1 MTRRAVARPLCR
13 GRRIALRHEAAAMFA
28 SEVVL
33 ARWQAA
39 ERRLAETPKGA
50 LEADELRAMAD
61 RLCRE
66 YNEILAITVDP
77 PPPRVVSPPPA
88 PPTPGWT

>member
-1 MTRRAVARPLCR
+1 ML
-13 GRRIALRHEAAAMFA
+13 A

-39 ERRLAETPKGA
+39 ERRLAETPEGTTESA
-50 LEADELRAMAD
+50 ELRASAD

-66 YNEILAITVDP
+66 YNAILALTVDP
-77 PPPRVVSPPPA
+77 PPPPVVSPPELTLIRDA
-88 PPTPGWT
+88 P

>member
-1 MTRRAVARPLCR
+1 ML
-13 GRRIALRHEAAAMFA
+13 A

-39 ERRLAETPKGA
+39 EKRLAETPEGA
-50 LEADELRAMAD
+50 LEADELRALVD
-61 RLCRE
+61 RLCGE

-77 PPPRVVSPPPA
+77 PPPKVVA
-88 PPTPGWT
+88 PPQRPPIPGWT

>member
-1 MTRRAVARPLCR
+1 
-13 GRRIALRHEAAAMFA
+13 MFA

-39 ERRLAETPKGA
+39 ERRLAETPVGSAEANEVRA
-50 LEADELRAMAD
+50 LVD

-66 YNEILAITVDP
+66 YNEILSLTVVP
-77 PPPRVVSPPPA
+77 PPPRVVA
-88 PPTPGWT
+88 PPDRPPIPGWT

>member
-1 MTRRAVARPLCR
+1 
-13 GRRIALRHEAAAMFA
+13 MFA

-39 ERRLAETPKGA
+39 ERRLAETPKGT
-50 LEADELRAMAD
+50 LEADELRALAD

-66 YNEILAITVDP
+66 YNEILAITVHP
-77 PPPRVVSPPPA
+77 PPPRVVSPPQR
-88 PPTPGWT
+88 PPIPGWT

>member
-1 MTRRAVARPLCR
+1 
-13 GRRIALRHEAAAMFA
+13 MFA

-39 ERRLAETPKGA
+39 ERRLAKTPEGA
-50 LEADELRAMAD
+50 LEEDELRALVD
-61 RLCRE
+61 RLRSE

-77 PPPRVVSPPPA
+77 PPPKVVA
-88 PPTPGWT
+88 PPQRPPIPGWS

>member
-1 MTRRAVARPLCR
+1 MY
-13 GRRIALRHEAAAMFA
+13 A

-39 ERRLAETPKGA
+39 ERRLAETPAGTW
-50 LEADELRAMAD
+50 EADELRALVD

-77 PPPRVVSPPPA
+77 PPPRVVSPPQE
-88 PPTPGWT
+88 PPIPGWT